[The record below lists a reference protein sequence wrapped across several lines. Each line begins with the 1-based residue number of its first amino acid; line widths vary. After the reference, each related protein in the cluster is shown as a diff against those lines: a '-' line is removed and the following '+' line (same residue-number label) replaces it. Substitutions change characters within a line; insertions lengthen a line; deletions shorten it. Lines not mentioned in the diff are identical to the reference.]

1 MDSTKSKVAKRK
13 VSQIGEDSSVKAKKF
28 TKNTRS
34 KEPISK
40 CIHGC
45 TATEGMYINCYS
57 HFNIS
62 FLDIFFYLFVNRP
75 RLENVWW

>member
-34 KEPISK
+34 KEEAK
-40 CIHGC
+40 
-45 TATEGMYINCYS
+45 
-57 HFNIS
+57 
-62 FLDIFFYLFVNRP
+62 IFRFFIFQFGF
-75 RLENVWW
+75 

>member
-1 MDSTKSKVAKRK
+1 MDSTKSKVVKRK

-28 TKNTRS
+28 TRS

-62 FLDIFFYLFVNRP
+62 FLDIFFYFLLFVINRP